1 MTLLT
6 LNGWKCRQQMVSLL
20 PLLLCAH
27 PVWAEDINTVFE
39 DAKAFGQVQQARA
52 VNSIS
57 TQSAQ
62 ENIPNYTTGAKESSL
77 FDQGRGALFSSGK
90 GKITNCATGPK
101 ADSPYHQQE
110 CDVVNFLAK
119 NPQQRPKIVI
129 DKNDPLITGATQMI
143 DAAKNNGTFSGCVN
157 TIEAQPDIAQ
167 EATCTE
173 SNRTDVLSCEKIL
186 LIKQNP
192 GCSPGQYLG
201 RVLKNICP
209 KCLDPY
215 VVADVY
221 CSGTNQGYTI
231 SVWTSRTA
239 DGNTPYTKMFT
250 HRPVPGNVGLSQAN
264 TLIGD
269 FGQKCH
275 FPLYYNQTCN
285 AATCTMQLSLI
296 GSTCNGKNFTASG
309 NYQIPF
315 TYSDSWDDRCVSLDA
330 RTR

>member
-1 MTLLT
+1 MKLSISTNRFPLHGLCVTWCLLF
-6 LNGWKCRQQMVSLL
+6 V
-20 PLLLCAH
+20 PI
-27 PVWAEDINTVFE
+27 VWADDAGTTFE
-39 DAKAFGQVQQARA
+39 AAKAFGQAQQTRA

-57 TQSAQ
+57 TESAR
-62 ENIPNYTTGAKESSL
+62 ENIPNYTEGAKESSL
-77 FDQGRGALFSSGK
+77 FDQGRGALFGPGK
-90 GKITNCATGPK
+90 GKISECATGPK
-101 ADSPYHQQE
+101 AQSAYQQQE

-129 DKNDPLITGATQMI
+129 SKNDSIVTGATQII
-143 DAAKNNGTFSGCVN
+143 DTANQKGSFSGCIN
-157 TIEAQPDIAQ
+157 ATESQPDIVK
-167 EATCTE
+167 EETCTE
-173 SNRTDVLSCEKIL
+173 SNRTDELNCEKIL

-201 RVLKNICP
+201 RILKNICP

-215 VVADVY
+215 IVGDVY

-239 DGNTPYTKMFT
+239 DGNSPYTKMFS
-250 HRPVPGNVGLSQAN
+250 HRPVPGNVGLSQTN

-269 FGQKCH
+269 FGANCR
-275 FPLYYNQTCN
+275 FPLYYNQTCTE
-285 AATCTMQLSLI
+285 ATCTMQLSLI
-296 GSTCNGKNFTASG
+296 GSTCNGKDFVAAG

-315 TYSDSWDDRCVSLDA
+315 TYSDSWDDQCVSLDA